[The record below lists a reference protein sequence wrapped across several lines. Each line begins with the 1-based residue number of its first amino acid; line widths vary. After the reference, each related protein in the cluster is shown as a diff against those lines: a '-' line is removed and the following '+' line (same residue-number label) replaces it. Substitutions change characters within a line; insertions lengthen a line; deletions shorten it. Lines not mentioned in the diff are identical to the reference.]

1 MASVK
6 NILFIMCDQ
15 LRWDYLSCTGHP
27 FLKTPNIDRLA
38 SMGVRFDRAYVQSP
52 VCGPSRAC
60 YYTGRTAFS
69 HGATWNFVPLPIGE
83 LTIGDYLAPK
93 GVRVAVAGKTHFRT
107 DVDGMARLG
116 LTRDTEI
123 GLKISEGGFEPWERD
138 DGEHPDPIVS
148 PTLPYNAYL
157 RAHGYEGANPWNEF
171 ANAAEG
177 PNGEILSGWQMRN
190 SHLPARVKEE
200 HSETA
205 YITNRAMEFMDSAGD
220 APWLMHLSY
229 IKPHWPYMAPAPYH
243 AIYGKADLLPRNA
256 DAAER
261 VNPHP
266 VYQAFMQMDAATSF
280 ARDEVRETVAPAY
293 MGLIKQ
299 IDDHVGRVLAMLEDT
314 GRMKDTMIVFT
325 SDHGDYLGDHWL
337 GEKELFHE
345 ASVRV
350 PLIIYDPHS
359 AADATRGTVCD
370 RLVEAIDLVPTF
382 MEAHDMKPAYHRL
395 EGRSLLPIL
404 RGENVGEWRD
414 FVFSELDYS
423 FYRARLTLERK
434 PAECRIYMVR
444 DARWK
449 YIHFTGYRPQ
459 LFDLQDDP
467 RELRD
472 LGESPDH
479 AQVRDTMREKLFDR
493 LLSRRNRVT
502 VSDEAVEERTN
513 KVREKGIIIGEW

>member
-1 MASVK
+1 MGSVR

-27 FLKTPNIDRLA
+27 SLDTPNIDRLA
-38 SMGVRFDRAYVQSP
+38 RMGVRFDRAFVQSP

-93 GVRVAVAGKTHFRT
+93 GVRVAVAGKTHFRS

-123 GLKISEGGFEPWERD
+123 GLKIVEGGFEPWERD

-157 RAHGYEGANPWNEF
+157 RAHGYDSVNPWNDF

-190 SHLPARVKEE
+190 ASLPARVKEE

-205 YITNRAMEFMDSAGD
+205 YITNRAMDFIRSAGA

-243 AIYGKADLLPRNA
+243 AIYKKSQMPPRNA
-256 DAAER
+256 DASEKI
-261 VNPHP
+261 NPHP
-266 VYQAFMQMDAATSF
+266 VYAAFMQMDAASTF
-280 ARDEVRETVAPAY
+280 ARDEVRETVGPAY

-299 IDDHVGRVLAMLEDT
+299 IDDHVGRVLDMLEEK
-314 GRMKDTMIVFT
+314 GLMQNTMIVFT

-350 PLIIYDPHS
+350 PLIIYDPDS
-359 AADATRGTVCD
+359 AADPTRGTFCD
-370 RLVEAIDLVPTF
+370 KLVEAIDLAPTF
-382 MEAHDMKPAYHRL
+382 MEWHGMQPAYHRL
-395 EGRSLLPIL
+395 EGRSLLPVL
-404 RGENVGEWRD
+404 RGEDMSDWRD

-434 PAECRIYMVR
+434 PRDCRIYMVR
-444 DARWK
+444 NQRWK
-449 YIHFTGYRPQ
+449 YIHYTGYRPQ
-459 LFDLQDDP
+459 LFDLQEDP

-472 LGESPDH
+472 LGESTEH
-479 AQVRDTMREKLFDR
+479 AQVRETMRTKLFER
-493 LLSRRNRVT
+493 LLARRNRVT
-502 VSDEAVEERTN
+502 VPDDVVEERTN
-513 KVREKGIIIGEW
+513 KVRQKGIIIGEW

>member
-205 YITNRAMEFMDSAGD
+205 F
-220 APWLMHLSY
+220 
-229 IKPHWPYMAPAPYH
+229 
-243 AIYGKADLLPRNA
+243 
-256 DAAER
+256 
-261 VNPHP
+261 
-266 VYQAFMQMDAATSF
+266 
-280 ARDEVRETVAPAY
+280 
-293 MGLIKQ
+293 
-299 IDDHVGRVLAMLEDT
+299 
-314 GRMKDTMIVFT
+314 
-325 SDHGDYLGDHWL
+325 
-337 GEKELFHE
+337 
-345 ASVRV
+345 
-350 PLIIYDPHS
+350 
-359 AADATRGTVCD
+359 
-370 RLVEAIDLVPTF
+370 
-382 MEAHDMKPAYHRL
+382 
-395 EGRSLLPIL
+395 
-404 RGENVGEWRD
+404 
-414 FVFSELDYS
+414 
-423 FYRARLTLERK
+423 
-434 PAECRIYMVR
+434 
-444 DARWK
+444 
-449 YIHFTGYRPQ
+449 
-459 LFDLQDDP
+459 
-467 RELRD
+467 
-472 LGESPDH
+472 
-479 AQVRDTMREKLFDR
+479 
-493 LLSRRNRVT
+493 
-502 VSDEAVEERTN
+502 
-513 KVREKGIIIGEW
+513 